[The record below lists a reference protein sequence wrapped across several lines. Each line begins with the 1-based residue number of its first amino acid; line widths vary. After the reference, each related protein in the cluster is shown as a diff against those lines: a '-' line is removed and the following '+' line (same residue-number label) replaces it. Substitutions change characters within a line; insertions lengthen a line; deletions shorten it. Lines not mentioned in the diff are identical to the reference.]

1 MTPTLYI
8 AAAGLTCPIG
18 LSLAPACAAL
28 RAGLKRFADSSYLDN
43 SGERIVCSASDSLN
57 RENHGARLV
66 SLLGSAIADAA
77 RAHAPNELSQMPL
90 ILGCARPDRP
100 GSARELAPRL
110 LAHLADRHGLRF
122 AQEEPT
128 CVATGSTA
136 GLRAVERARQL
147 MAEKPGSPGCI
158 VAAAD
163 SLTAAPALE
172 WLERHRRLR
181 RPGRPDAVIPGEAGA
196 ALIVSTRPLRLAP
209 RQARIAGLGFATERE
224 PSRGLGIAEAAR
236 LALREADLDLAEID
250 FRISDAAGEPYAFKE
265 LALMLARLL
274 RRKRERFPLWL
285 PSESLGYT
293 GAASALVGL
302 AVAFQAFRRGYAPG
316 PRALVSAAGS
326 TGDRAV
332 AVLCDAPER
341 GSA

>member
-1 MTPTLYI
+1 MQAPFVDRAHTFERVFDL
-8 AAAGLTCPIG
+8 AAVEVGHDVVARVQQFRLAGRAAGPV
-18 LSLAPACAAL
+18 P
-28 RAGLKRFADSSYLDN
+28 
-43 SGERIVCSASDSLN
+43 
-57 RENHGARLV
+57 
-66 SLLGSAIADAA
+66 
-77 RAHAPNELSQMPL
+77 
-90 ILGCARPDRP
+90 
-100 GSARELAPRL
+100 
-110 LAHLADRHGLRF
+110 HL
-122 AQEEPT
+122 
-128 CVATGSTA
+128 
-136 GLRAVERARQL
+136 LRAVGLVDDVRVL
-147 MAEKPGSPGCI
+147 DG
-158 VAAAD
+158 V
-163 SLTAAPALE
+163 T
-172 WLERHRRLR
+172 
-181 RPGRPDAVIPGEAGA
+181 GEAGA

-285 PSESLGYT
+285 PSESIGYT